1 MEETKN
7 ELVSLE
13 EEQRNEK
20 EEQTVETHPRP
31 SSFSEFADC
40 FLFFKRFGDF
50 LSLPD
55 VTLLDLERFFQHGK
69 QITNFKR
76 I

>member
-1 MEETKN
+1 MEEAENKV
-7 ELVSLE
+7 VSLE
-13 EEQRNEK
+13 EEQRSEK

-55 VTLLDLERFFQHGK
+55 VTLLDLERFFQHGE
-69 QITNFKR
+69 QITNF
-76 I
+76 

>member
-1 MEETKN
+1 MEEAENKV
-7 ELVSLE
+7 VSLQ

-20 EEQTVETHPRP
+20 EEETVETQPRP

-69 QITNFKR
+69 QITNLK
-76 I
+76 